1 MNHGCRAAVGLMLV
15 LPMAGFAQTTAPV
28 APPPPLA
35 GSIAS
40 HPDWPAAKP
49 EDVKSIDA
57 IVAAVYE
64 CISGPAG
71 KARDWERFRS
81 LMLPD
86 GRLMAIRE
94 PRAADPRTA
103 GAPQAHNDTTPMS
116 VDAYV
121 AQANTGMVTS
131 GFFERGIANKVEAYA
146 NMAEVWSTYESRR
159 SKDDAKPFARG
170 INSFQLMKDGDRYWI
185 VQIFWDAE
193 RPDTPIPAKY
203 LP

>member
-1 MNHGCRAAVGLMLV
+1 MNVGCWVGAAMLV
-15 LPMAGFAQTTAPV
+15 LPVMGLGEAV
-28 APPPPLA
+28 APAPPQA
-35 GSIAS
+35 AAQSGSIAS
-40 HPDWPAAKP
+40 HPDWPVAKP
-49 EDVKSIDA
+49 EDVKSIEA
-57 IVAAVYE
+57 IIAAVYE

-94 PRAADPRTA
+94 PRSTDAKV
-103 GAPQAHNDTTPMS
+103 AHNDTAPMS

-121 AQANTGMVTS
+121 ARANTGMVTS
-131 GFFERGIANKVEAYA
+131 GFFERAIANKVEAYA

-159 SKDDAKPFARG
+159 NKDDAKPFARG

-193 RPDTPIPAKY
+193 RPDTPIPVKY

>member
-1 MNHGCRAAVGLMLV
+1 MKTLCRIAMVLMFAVSGV
-15 LPMAGFAQTTAPV
+15 GFGQTAQPATAP
-28 APPPPLA
+28 APLP

-40 HPDWPAAKP
+40 HPDWPVAKA
-49 EDVKSIDA
+49 EDVKSIEA

-71 KARDWERFRS
+71 TPRQWERFRS

-94 PRAADPRTA
+94 PRPTDPKT
-103 GAPQAHNDTTPMS
+103 AHNDTTPMS

-121 AQANTGMVTS
+121 TRANTGMVTS
-131 GFFERGIANKVEAYA
+131 GFFERAVANKVEAYA
-146 NMAEVWSTYESRR
+146 NMAEVWSAYESRR
-159 SKDDAKPFARG
+159 NKDDAKPFARG

-193 RPDTPIPAKY
+193 RAETPIPAKY